1 VRTSLRGL
9 TTLCVFVGTV
19 ACGPVTG
26 PGDVS
31 RVEGA
36 FCEQGKPDE
45 AVLEAD
51 SWRVTIFYNESF
63 VRDVVED
70 EVHRSVEF
78 RSCASMTCRV
88 DPGFAP
94 TALDA
99 ITACRKATNIP
110 SPLIR
115 WARSSSARR

>member
-1 VRTSLRGL
+1 VRAGLRGL
-9 TTLCVFVGTV
+9 ATLGVFVGTV
-19 ACGPVTG
+19 ACDPVTG

-45 AVLEAD
+45 AVLETD
-51 SWRVTIFYNESF
+51 SWRVTIFYNESL

-70 EVHRSVEF
+70 EVHRNVEF

-88 DPGFAP
+88 DPGFAA
-94 TALDA
+94 TAEDA

-115 WARSSSARR
+115 WARPSSTRR